1 MIDLAALMV
10 RQDVLDGAIR
20 KIYNRIDDIDALH
33 TLIVRC
39 INRGE
44 SKQVAANLN
53 QFFSSG
59 SLLSVER

>member
-1 MIDLAALMV
+1 MIVFADSMI

-20 KIYNRIDDIDALH
+20 KIDNRIDDVDALH

-39 INRGE
+39 VNPGK
-44 SKQVAANLN
+44 SKQVAAISNRL
-53 QFFSSG
+53 FSSG